1 MDLETT
7 HYVGVPVMDFNG
19 KEVRHQQN
27 RLKGTRK
34 SYTHKYQ
41 TMKYKLVL
49 VFDDLMPSDTCF

>member
-1 MDLETT
+1 
-7 HYVGVPVMDFNG
+7 MDFNG